1 MKTFHLFVFSI
12 LTAILPV
19 CAQADEDIL
28 WKKFFN
34 QIELSKTW
42 VAATVDSSYTE
53 EEKNWL
59 SPSQFAKRAKL
70 GKWVNGEPLRRI
82 ESLPGAT
89 PSSKTHVSS
98 PIANHPNL
106 VLSGITSRQREVDQ
120 IIDGDTWAVYS
131 LKLGSKKRPQ
141 TAKVWLQPDSGKP
154 LKMELSFSAS
164 MEGTV
169 LYQSNEAGVSLP
181 IRFVLEHEKLGM
193 PKHWLIVFEN
203 LDWIPRPATELTGLN
218 NLYHLQLDSFQVQSS
233 GRNK

>member
-12 LTAILPV
+12 FAFILPLY
-19 CAQADEDIL
+19 AQADDDVL
-28 WKKFFN
+28 WQKFFT

-42 VAATVDSSYTE
+42 VATTVDSSYTE

-70 GKWVNGEPLRRI
+70 SKWANGEPVRTI
-82 ESLPGAT
+82 ESLQGAT

-106 VLSGITSRQREVDQ
+106 VLTGLSFRQREADQ
-120 IIDGDTWAVYS
+120 LIDGDTWAVYS
-131 LKLGSKKRPQ
+131 LKLGTKKRPQ

-154 LKMELSFSAS
+154 LKMEFSFSAS

-169 LYQSNEAGVSLP
+169 LYQSNEAGISLP
-181 IRFVLEHEKLGM
+181 IRFVLEHEKLGA
-193 PKHWLIVFEN
+193 PKHWVIVFEN

-218 NLYHLQLDSFQVQSS
+218 NLYHVQLDSFQVQNT
-233 GRNK
+233 GRLK